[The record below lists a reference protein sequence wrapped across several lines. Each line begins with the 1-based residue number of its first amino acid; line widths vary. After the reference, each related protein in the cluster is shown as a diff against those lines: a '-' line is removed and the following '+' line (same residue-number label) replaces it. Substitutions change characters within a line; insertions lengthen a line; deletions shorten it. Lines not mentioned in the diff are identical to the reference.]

1 MGRVISFF
9 RLLGAA
15 RRLAAYDALAPAEYR
30 ALLPWQ
36 ARAGS
41 ALLKLTIWSRGD
53 RSKRPG
59 ERLADALVL
68 LGPSYIKLGQFLATR
83 PDVVGRE
90 LSNDLGRLQDRLQPF
105 PEAEARSVIEAE
117 LGKPVSELFSAF
129 GPPVAAASI
138 AQVHRATVSG
148 PDGANDVAVKILRPG
163 IGQRFA
169 RDLESYYLA
178 ADLAA
183 RFVPGAGRLRPR
195 AVVDTLAESV
205 RLEMDLRL
213 EAAAASE
220 LGERSKGDEGFGVP
234 AVDWE
239 RTSRQVMTSAWIDGI
254 ALRDIAALDAA
265 GLDRKLLATR
275 VVQSFLTH
283 ALRDGFFHADMHPGN
298 LFAGP
303 GNLLIAVDF
312 GIMGRLDGL
321 MRRFMA
327 ETLYGFIM
335 RDYRRIADVHFAAN
349 FVPPHKSVDAFAQ
362 ALRSIGEGVF
372 GKPAAEISM
381 ARLLGQLFEVTELFE
396 MPLQPQLVLLQKTM
410 VVVEGVARDLDPSH
424 NIWETARPVL
434 VRFMAEAAGPE
445 AALRDAAEGAG
456 AIGRFIAH
464 MPEALRKAGQFMDAV
479 GPDGLHLSPQAADMI
494 ARRQVKA
501 TRVGRAALWLGA
513 IALAVIAIVEVL
525 RLAGGT
531 P

>member
-1 MGRVISFF
+1 MARLSSYF
-9 RLLGAA
+9 RLFGAA
-15 RRLAAYDALAPAEYR
+15 RRLAAHDALAPAEYR
-30 ALLPWQ
+30 ALLPWP

-41 ALLKLTIWSRGD
+41 FLLKLTIWSRGD
-53 RSKRPG
+53 RTKRPG
-59 ERLADALVL
+59 ERLADALVA

-90 LSNDLGRLQDRLQPF
+90 LANDLGRLQDRLAPF
-105 PEAEARSVIEAE
+105 PDSQAREVIEAE
-117 LGKPVSELFSAF
+117 FGKKIEELYSAF

-138 AQVHRATVSG
+138 AQVHRATVS
-148 PDGANDVAVKILRPG
+148 DGKGVRDVAVKVLRPG
-163 IGQRFA
+163 VGARFA
-169 RDLESYYLA
+169 RDLDTYYLA
-178 ADLAA
+178 ADLVT
-183 RFVPGAGRLRPR
+183 RFVPGAQRLKPR

-220 LGERSKGDEGFGVP
+220 LAERASSDEGFAVP
-234 AVDWE
+234 AIDWE
-239 RTSRQVMTSAWIDGI
+239 RTSRLVMTSAWIDGVP
-254 ALRDIAALDAA
+254 LRDNAALDAA
-265 GLDRKLLATR
+265 GLDRKLIAQR

-298 LFAGP
+298 LFALP
-303 GNLLIAVDF
+303 GNRLVAVDF
-312 GIMGRLDGL
+312 GIMGRLDAI

-327 ETLYGFIM
+327 ETLHGFLT
-335 RDYRRIADVHFAAN
+335 RNYRRIAEVHFAVG

-372 GKPAAEISM
+372 GKPAADISM
-381 ARLLGQLFEVTELFE
+381 ARLLAQLFEVTELFE

-410 VVVEGVARDLDPSH
+410 VVVEGVARDLDPGH

-434 VRFMAEAAGPE
+434 ARFMAEAAGPE

-456 AIGRFIAH
+456 AIARFLGH
-464 MPEALRKAGQFMDAV
+464 MPEALRKAEQLMDAV
-479 GPDGLHLSPQAADMI
+479 GPDGLRLSPDAARMI
-494 ARRQVKA
+494 GAREANASRL
-501 TRVGRAALWLGA
+501 TRTGLFMAAL
-513 IALAVIAIVEVL
+513 ALCV
-525 RLAGGT
+525 LAGIEIFRLLDGA